1 MQYTLQQKGTHE
13 GQNTYLYEGEDGSRV
28 CFYADKTVPFHY
40 IFLPVAM
47 HKPASLAL
55 EFRIISASVSNG
67 LCQHELG
74 GFDAAIQTLEV

>member
-13 GQNTYLYEGEDGSRV
+13 GQTTYLYEGEDGSRV

-40 IFLPVAM
+40 VFLPVDTP
-47 HKPASLAL
+47 KPVTLAL
-55 EFRIISASVSNG
+55 KLGISSAFILSG
-67 LCQHELG
+67 MRQHELG